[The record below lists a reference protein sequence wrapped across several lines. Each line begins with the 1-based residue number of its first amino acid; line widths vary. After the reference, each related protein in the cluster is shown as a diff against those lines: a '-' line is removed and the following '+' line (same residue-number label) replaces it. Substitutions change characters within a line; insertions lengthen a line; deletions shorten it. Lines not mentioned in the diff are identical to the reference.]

1 MRGGGGHSRGMD
13 MGERIE
19 RLSILIVTW
28 KGDDLLRV
36 CLSSL
41 ARVYGSRPEVVVV
54 DNADQASTRAL
65 VSAYAHARY
74 VPTVRNLGFARG
86 NNVGLKACTRDF
98 VLLLNNDTVVYED
111 SFSPLIDFLERH
123 PKVGIVQGT
132 MNVPALD
139 DGLDDCGVVMTP
151 FGIQRHLHRGE
162 PTATTALKPRRV
174 TAAKGA
180 MMLFRREVVADTGFL
195 FYDHFGSFFEET
207 DFCRR
212 AANCGWET
220 WFVPT
225 PPIDHLCGA
234 TSARFDRDAIW
245 AQYFRNILYSFARN
259 WGWWGRLVMLPA
271 FACAAFVRSPRNLVR
286 AVRGT
291 CRTDDG
297 AEGGF

>member
-1 MRGGGGHSRGMD
+1 
-13 MGERIE
+13 
-19 RLSILIVTW
+19 
-28 KGDDLLRV
+28 
-36 CLSSL
+36 
-41 ARVYGSRPEVVVV
+41 
-54 DNADQASTRAL
+54 
-65 VSAYAHARY
+65 
-74 VPTVRNLGFARG
+74 
-86 NNVGLKACTRDF
+86 
-98 VLLLNNDTVVYED
+98 
-111 SFSPLIDFLERH
+111 
-123 PKVGIVQGT
+123 
-132 MNVPALD
+132 
-139 DGLDDCGVVMTP
+139 
-151 FGIQRHLHRGE
+151 
-162 PTATTALKPRRV
+162 
-174 TAAKGA
+174 
-180 MMLFRREVVADTGFL
+180 MLFRREVVADTGFL

>member
-1 MRGGGGHSRGMD
+1 MRGGGGHSRG
-13 MGERIE
+13 
-19 RLSILIVTW
+19 
-28 KGDDLLRV
+28 
-36 CLSSL
+36 
-41 ARVYGSRPEVVVV
+41 
-54 DNADQASTRAL
+54 
-65 VSAYAHARY
+65 Y

-98 VLLLNNDTVVYED
+98 VLLLNNDTVVHED
-111 SFSPLIDFLERH
+111 SFLPLIDFLERH

-291 CRTDDG
+291 CRMDDG

>member
-1 MRGGGGHSRGMD
+1 MRGGGGHSRG
-13 MGERIE
+13 
-19 RLSILIVTW
+19 
-28 KGDDLLRV
+28 
-36 CLSSL
+36 
-41 ARVYGSRPEVVVV
+41 
-54 DNADQASTRAL
+54 
-65 VSAYAHARY
+65 Y

-98 VLLLNNDTVVYED
+98 VLLLNNDTVVHED
-111 SFSPLIDFLERH
+111 SFSPLIDFLERY

-271 FACAAFVRSPRNLVR
+271 FVCAAFVRSPRNLVR

>member
-1 MRGGGGHSRGMD
+1 
-13 MGERIE
+13 
-19 RLSILIVTW
+19 
-28 KGDDLLRV
+28 
-36 CLSSL
+36 
-41 ARVYGSRPEVVVV
+41 
-54 DNADQASTRAL
+54 
-65 VSAYAHARY
+65 
-74 VPTVRNLGFARG
+74 
-86 NNVGLKACTRDF
+86 
-98 VLLLNNDTVVYED
+98 
-111 SFSPLIDFLERH
+111 
-123 PKVGIVQGT
+123 

-162 PTATTALKPRRV
+162 PTATTDLKPRRV

-259 WGWWGRLVMLPA
+259 WGWWGRWVMQPA